1 MDESSLV
8 TAILTIREQ
17 VGFLWNFYVTACV
30 FLIGWVFS
38 SKAVWTETKRK
49 VIIGLFS
56 AFALVN
62 LSAIYNEYGLL
73 AAATDQLYTM
83 SPAGNRFL
91 TKLSSDAGIGS
102 LLASIIHLGA
112 DAFIIYLINFRC
124 RGGQNE
130 TLDD

>member
-1 MDESSLV
+1 MDESDLV
-8 TAILTIREQ
+8 PAILTIREQ

-30 FLIGWVFS
+30 FLIGWIFS
-38 SKAVWTETKRK
+38 SKSIWTETKRK
-49 VIIGLFS
+49 VIIGLFG

-73 AAATDQLYTM
+73 AAATEQLYAI
-83 SPAGNRFL
+83 SSSENQFL
-91 TKLSSDAGIGS
+91 TKLSNDAGLGS

-124 RGGQNE
+124 RGGGE
-130 TLDD
+130 E